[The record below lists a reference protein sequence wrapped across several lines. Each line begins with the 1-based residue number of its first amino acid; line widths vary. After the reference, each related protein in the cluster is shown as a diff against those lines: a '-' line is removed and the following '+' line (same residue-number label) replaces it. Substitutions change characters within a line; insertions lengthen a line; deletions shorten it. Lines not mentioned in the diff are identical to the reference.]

1 MAFRNRFV
9 IGLLAAACALSQGCV
24 WAFDVKPGVR
34 SEYTREGY
42 VVDACTPHEAAAV
55 FDVVFGTASLAGGVA
70 GFIFGSVFGDSAEG
84 ESAAFIFN
92 TAGVIGVAGA
102 VLHYVSAGST
112 EAAQCREARKYELFV
127 EPEP

>member
-9 IGLLAAACALSQGCV
+9 IGLLGASCAVSQGCV
-24 WAFDVKPGVR
+24 WAFDVKPGMR
-34 SEYTREGY
+34 SEYTRDGR

-55 FDVVFGTASLAGGVA
+55 FDVVFGTASLAGGVF
-70 GFIFGSVFGDSAEG
+70 GFFLGDMFHDTGGGWMFTA
-84 ESAAFIFN
+84 
-92 TAGVIGVAGA
+92 AGVVGVTGA

-112 EAAQCREARKYELFV
+112 EAALCREARKVELFV